1 MTRKQEITIHSLA
14 NELKISASTVSR
26 ALKDN
31 SRISLKTRELVK
43 QKAIELGYRPNVI
56 ATNLRRKKTNTI
68 GVVVPRIDRYFFG
81 SVIGGI
87 EDYAWTKGYNVIIS
101 QSNDLLLKEIKCVQS
116 LFNNRV
122 DGLIVSI
129 SMQTNEDMHFRLFSD
144 NNIPILFFDRY
155 CPSIDCD
162 RIVVDDFDSGY
173 KITRHLLERGCTRI
187 AHIAGP
193 ELLNIYRDRKA
204 GYLQALAEANIRPF
218 PGYLEETGLTRDEG
232 KQAFARLMTLPIPPD
247 GVFCG
252 NDTTALSAI
261 EYCIQNQIEVPSDVA
276 LVGFS
281 DEPFSAVVTPSISTV
296 KQPGYE
302 MGHQAAEK
310 LISRIEKTGIPS
322 PFEHI
327 VLPTRLI
334 VRASSVRV

>member
-1 MTRKQEITIHSLA
+1 MA

-68 GVVVPRIDRYFFG
+68 GVVVPRIDRYFFA
-81 SVIGGI
+81 SAIGGI

-122 DGLIVSI
+122 DGLIMSI

-155 CPSIDCD
+155 CPSIECD
-162 RIVVDDFDSGY
+162 RIVVDDFESGY

-204 GYLQALAEANIRPF
+204 GYLQALAEAGIQPF
-218 PGYLEETGLTRDEG
+218 PGYLEETGLTREEG
-232 KQAFARLMTLPIPPD
+232 KQAFARLMTLPISPD

-252 NDTTALSAI
+252 NDTTALSAL
-261 EYCIQNQIEVPSDVA
+261 EYCIQNQIKVPSDVA

-296 KQPGYE
+296 KQPGYD
-302 MGHQAAEK
+302 MGYQAAEK
-310 LISRIEKTGIPS
+310 LIGRIENPGTPT

-334 VRASSVRV
+334 VRASSGEGHRAESKEQSA